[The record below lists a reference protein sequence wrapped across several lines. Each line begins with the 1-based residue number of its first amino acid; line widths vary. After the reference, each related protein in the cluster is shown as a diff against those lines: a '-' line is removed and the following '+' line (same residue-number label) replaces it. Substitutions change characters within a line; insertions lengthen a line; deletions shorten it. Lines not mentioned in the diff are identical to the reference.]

1 MPICGRILSE
11 KSKPFTLIIGD
22 SKKKKFLMI
31 RGVRMLRN
39 KFSKSF
45 YALFFTEFWER
56 FSYYG
61 MQAILLFYMYFSV
74 SEGGLGF
81 SETTAVSIVSIYGA
95 LVYLLGVLGGYVSD
109 RFLGSYKSVLFGGV
123 LIMFGHVFLSLLDGL
138 SGLFL
143 GLLLIVLGS
152 GLLKPNIPKM
162 VGELYERQ
170 DHLRDSAFS
179 LYYFGVNL
187 GAFIAPLLTGW
198 FGLKYNFHYGFGLA
212 AIGMF
217 IGLITFYF
225 IGSYKDN
232 KAPDRNTEFKC
243 TKIVYMFFAF
253 GFILVLMS
261 YFNCLNID
269 NIILVISLIIM
280 VLPIYLFYSILSS
293 KKLTKKEYSSVLYYI
308 PLFIAAVIFWEI
320 EELSNVIFLMFA
332 NTNVELYW
340 VPVSWI
346 ASINPLFILLLTPIF
361 VYLWLKLGNKQPS
374 TSKKFFYSLIF
385 AGIGLLVMLIPL
397 LSEGLNVKISVVWLL
412 LSYFLVVVA
421 ELLISPIGLSA
432 TYKSAPGLFKS
443 RLMAL
448 WNISDS
454 VGQAINS
461 QIVKYFIGNEIMFF
475 MVLGLIPIIFAVIFY
490 VFIPKIDSTRLKN

>member
-1 MPICGRILSE
+1 MLGDNIL
-11 KSKPFTLIIGD
+11 F
-22 SKKKKFLMI
+22 
-31 RGVRMLRN
+31 

-45 YALFFTEFWER
+45 YSLFFTEMWER

-61 MQAILLFYMYFSV
+61 MHAILLFYIYFSI
-74 SEGGLGF
+74 SDGGLGF
-81 SETTAVSIVSIYGA
+81 PETTAVSIVSIYGA
-95 LVYLLGVLGGYVSD
+95 LVYLLGVIGGYVSD

-123 LIMFGHVFLSLLDGL
+123 LIMFGHISLSLLDGL

-143 GLLLIVLGS
+143 GLLLIVLGT
-152 GLLKPNIPKM
+152 GFLKPNIPKM

-187 GAFIAPLLTGW
+187 GSFIAPLLTGW

-217 IGLITFYF
+217 IGLITFCF
-225 IGSYKDN
+225 INKGS
-232 KAPDRNTEFKC
+232 
-243 TKIVYMFFAF
+243 
-253 GFILVLMS
+253 
-261 YFNCLNID
+261 
-269 NIILVISLIIM
+269 IM

-293 KKLTKKEYSSVLYYI
+293 KKLTKKEFSAVLYYI

-332 NTNVELYW
+332 NTNIELYW

-346 ASINPLFILLLTPIF
+346 ASINPLFIMLLTPIF
-361 VYLWLKLGNKQPS
+361 VYLWLKLGNNQPS

-385 AGIGLLVMLIPL
+385 VGISLFVMALPL
-397 LSEGLNVKISVVWLL
+397 LSEGLNVKISVIWLL
-412 LSYFLVVVA
+412 LSYFLIVIA

-432 TYKSAPGLFKS
+432 SYKLAPNLFKS
-443 RLMAL
+443 RFMAL
-448 WNISDS
+448 WNISNS

-461 QIVKYFIGNEIMFF
+461 QIVKYFVGNEIMFLI
-475 MVLGLIPIIFAVIFY
+475 VLGLIPYLFGVIFY
-490 VFIPKIDSTRLKN
+490 VYIPKIDSAMN